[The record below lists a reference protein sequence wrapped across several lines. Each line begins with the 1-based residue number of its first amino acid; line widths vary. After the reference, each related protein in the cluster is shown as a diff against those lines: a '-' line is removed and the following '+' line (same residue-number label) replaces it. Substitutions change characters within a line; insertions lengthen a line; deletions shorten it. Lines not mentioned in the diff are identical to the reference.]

1 MKRLGTTLLVII
13 LILVIAGI
21 AFVGYGFYR
30 KQTMEVKNPI
40 VTMEIENF
48 GTVKMELYPDQAP
61 NTVANFIKLAERGF
75 YNDST
80 FHRIIKDFMI
90 QGGDKE
96 KGDGT
101 GSAKLKDIRDGGADE
116 AYCIKGEFTANN
128 VNNTIPFEEGTLAMA
143 RSDYTQYSAD
153 LVDESYNSE
162 SSQFFI
168 MTERNISLNGYYTG
182 FGKVIEGMDVVKKVA
197 EVEVTKK
204 SEADASGEEEA
215 TVESTEENSE
225 ESSANEE
232 VSTPVDPP
240 KIKTVTVD
248 TFGYNYG
255 DPETVEPFDY
265 MSWIYKQ
272 YGIDPSSMTTTT
284 GE

>member
-128 VNNTIPFEEGTLAMA
+128 VNNTIPFEEGTLAKA
-143 RSDYTQYSAD
+143 R
-153 LVDESYNSE
+153 
-162 SSQFFI
+162 
-168 MTERNISLNGYYTG
+168 
-182 FGKVIEGMDVVKKVA
+182 
-197 EVEVTKK
+197 
-204 SEADASGEEEA
+204 
-215 TVESTEENSE
+215 
-225 ESSANEE
+225 
-232 VSTPVDPP
+232 
-240 KIKTVTVD
+240 
-248 TFGYNYG
+248 
-255 DPETVEPFDY
+255 
-265 MSWIYKQ
+265 
-272 YGIDPSSMTTTT
+272 
-284 GE
+284 